1 MALFD
6 SGYFNSPTSYVAG
19 GFDTLMNSGAPMAG
33 GGFSLSPN
41 GGLLDNLAP
50 MLQGGGLLGNYGSG
64 GWLDTLRNAVATTS
78 MPVRQLAATDS
89 QPQPSSL
96 PSSTPPSGGFW
107 SGFGIGAWPGAAP
120 QQPSFPTAPAP
131 TAPMPPASTTT
142 APTPTA
148 PMPPAST
155 TTAPTPT
162 GQPAPPL
169 SLHPALPP
177 SAAPQDSGPL
187 GELGDWIGKNRWAL
201 MGLGAGIAGG
211 SNWGEG
217 INKGWQNAM
226 AGRALDQ
233 QSTAENQT
241 ATALIK
247 RGIDADTARAA
258 ARNPTMLRAV
268 MGQGYGPQ
276 TRSSS
281 LQNSA
286 GLALPYRR

>member
-1 MALFD
+1 MAFFD
-6 SGYFNSPTSYVAG
+6 SGYYKSPAGYVAG
-19 GFDTLMNSGAPMAG
+19 GFDALMNSGAPTAG

-50 MLQGGGLLGNYGSG
+50 MLQGGGLLGNYVGSG
-64 GWLDTLRNAVATTS
+64 LFDTLRNAIATTS

-89 QPQPSSL
+89 QPQTSNL
-96 PSSTPPSGGFW
+96 PSSTPPGGGFW
-107 SGFGIGAWPGAAP
+107 SGFGIGAWPGPAP

-131 TAPMPPASTTT
+131 T
-142 APTPTA
+142 
-148 PMPPAST
+148 
-155 TTAPTPT
+155 
-162 GQPAPPL
+162 GQPAPPS

-177 SAAPQDSGPL
+177 FAAPQGQGSGPL

-241 ATALIK
+241 AIALMN

-268 MGQGYGPQ
+268 MGQGYGRQ

-286 GLALPYRR
+286 GLAFPYRR